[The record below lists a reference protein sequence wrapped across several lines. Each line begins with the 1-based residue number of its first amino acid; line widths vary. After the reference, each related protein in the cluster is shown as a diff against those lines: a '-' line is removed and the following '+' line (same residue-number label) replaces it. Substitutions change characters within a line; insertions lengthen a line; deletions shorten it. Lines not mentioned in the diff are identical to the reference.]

1 MIPAVVSL
9 VLGAVGGAAF
19 AKARSIKREA
29 ELKEERDDLQR
40 RLAKVERAP
49 ALPPSAGAL
58 TIPAQVGYRDP
69 DRAANITL
77 PEDAE
82 DFAMLEEAVTQ
93 CLESLLQAGEEP
105 SEESLRD
112 CVLQSIYPDF
122 QWPPVPGDPDA
133 ARVLWLIVAHEA
145 RKELAA
151 RTAVLDG
158 AVQGDT
164 EEPAGSL
171 GAGAAAA
178 VELRRTSSPTPDLRV
193 TSAGSQPNFTPGT
206 GAARPYLQTNPPRR
220 RSR

>member
-19 AKARSIKREA
+19 AKARAIKREA
-29 ELKEERDDLQR
+29 ELKDERDELQR
-40 RLAKVERAP
+40 RLATVERAP
-49 ALPPSAGAL
+49 ALPPGSGAL
-58 TIPAQVGYRDP
+58 SIPAQTAYRQP

-93 CLESLLQAGEEP
+93 CLESLVEAGENP

-151 RTAVLDG
+151 RTAILD
-158 AVQGDT
+158 ATLQG
-164 EEPAGSL
+164 EMASSANFQEGQSSSVPSL
-171 GAGAAAA
+171 
-178 VELRRTSSPTPDLRV
+178 
-193 TSAGSQPNFTPGT
+193 QN
-206 GAARPYLQTNPPRR
+206 NPLPQRR
-220 RSR
+220 RKTR